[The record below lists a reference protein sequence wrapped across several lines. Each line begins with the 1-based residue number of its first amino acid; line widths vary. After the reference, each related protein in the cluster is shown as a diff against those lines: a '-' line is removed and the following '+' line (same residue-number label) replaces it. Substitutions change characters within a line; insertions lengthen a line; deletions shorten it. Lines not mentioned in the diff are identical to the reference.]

1 MLVSIHP
8 SILTPRDVGI
18 LPSIHPSIPLAHSD
32 VKSFLVR
39 FCCNDHD
46 GMYWKKKNERTNEQL
61 LRLQGPYRMFWDRG
75 DVLLDA
81 IASYFGECASE

>member
-1 MLVSIHP
+1 MMECI
-8 SILTPRDVGI
+8 G
-18 LPSIHPSIPLAHSD
+18 
-32 VKSFLVR
+32 
-39 FCCNDHD
+39 
-46 GMYWKKKNERTNEQL
+46 KKNERTNEQL